1 MGLLKAI
8 YIKEN
13 NAFLALAWMPF
24 SISQHLAHP
33 GNACV
38 MGHTQWHATAFL
50 VPYQDDERHLK
61 CHPQNAVVIGT
72 LT

>member
-1 MGLLKAI
+1 MGLSKAI

-38 MGHTQWHATAFL
+38 TGHTQWHATAFL
-50 VPYQDDERHLK
+50 VPYQDDE
-61 CHPQNAVVIGT
+61 
-72 LT
+72 